1 MPTLLLTE
9 MFPPKTGG
17 SSRWFWEIY
26 RRLPREEFVIAAGED
41 PRQAEVDQFHNL
53 RVIRLPLQS
62 SEWGVFSR
70 SGLTWYWGLMKR
82 FGAILKS
89 EDIDQIHCG
98 RSLPEGWIAWML
110 KQRYGLPYACYV
122 HGEEVNAVSVGKP
135 TGIFTSRQLRWMIRK
150 VVAGSK
156 FVIANS
162 RNTQQILL
170 RDLKVPHSKIHVM
183 YPGVDTGR
191 FVVTEQN
198 EVIRRRLGWNDR
210 QVVLTVG
217 RLETRK
223 GHDQLILALRSM
235 RKLIPNILYAIVGT
249 GEREQFLRSLVKKE
263 GLSHY
268 VQFLNEVNDEELVQ
282 CYQQCDVFVLPNR
295 QIGNDIEGFGMVLL
309 EAQACGKPVI
319 AGASGGTEETMRI
332 PQTGRVILCDGPHEL
347 QKVIVELLNDR
358 ELRSR
363 MGQAARQWVVENF
376 DWTPLSRQARA
387 LFQQSCMP
395 V

>member
-1 MPTLLLTE
+1 
-9 MFPPKTGG
+9 
-17 SSRWFWEIY
+17 
-26 RRLPREEFVIAAGED
+26 
-41 PRQAEVDQFHNL
+41 
-53 RVIRLPLQS
+53 
-62 SEWGVFSR
+62 
-70 SGLTWYWGLMKR
+70 
-82 FGAILKS
+82 
-89 EDIDQIHCG
+89 
-98 RSLPEGWIAWML
+98 
-110 KQRYGLPYACYV
+110 
-122 HGEEVNAVSVGKP
+122 
-135 TGIFTSRQLRWMIRK
+135 
-150 VVAGSK
+150 
-156 FVIANS
+156 VIANS